1 MSVLL
6 LTSITVFLA
15 EMGDKTQ
22 LVAMAFV
29 AQFGAAKVLGA
40 ISAAIV
46 ANTALAVLLGEGLS
60 RLVPFS
66 TLQLIAAIGFL
77 GFGLWSLRCGEPED
91 CDVPGECKGNPFW
104 TIFLAF
110 FVAELG
116 DKTQLVTLGLT
127 AQQGNPWMVFA
138 GASLGLVA
146 AGALGIFLSS
156 FIYKFIPPRAVQL
169 GAALLFFIFGTVSLY
184 SSVPKSLKTVPIIL
198 AYFAV
203 LGSLSYLIVK
213 KRVWN

>member
-1 MSVLL
+1 MSVLI

-40 ISAAIV
+40 ISVAIV

-60 RLVPFS
+60 RIVPFS

-91 CDVPGECKGNPFW
+91 CDLPGECKGNPFW

-127 AQQGNPWMVFA
+127 AQQGNPWMVFF

-156 FIYKFIPPRAVQL
+156 FVYRFIPPRAVQL
-169 GAALLFFIFGTVSLY
+169 GAAGLFFVFGTASLY
-184 SSVPKSLKTVPIIL
+184 SSVPDALLTVPIIFV
-198 AYFAV
+198 YFAV
-203 LGSLSYLIVK
+203 LGSLSYLIIK
-213 KRVWN
+213 KKVWN

>member
-6 LTSITVFLA
+6 LTSFTVFLA

-29 AQFGAAKVLGA
+29 AQFGAGRVLTA
-40 ISAAIV
+40 ISAAMV

-60 RLVPFS
+60 RVVPFS

-77 GFGLWSLRCGEPED
+77 GFGLWSLRCGEAQD
-91 CDVPGECKGNPFW
+91 CDAPGECHGNPFW

-127 AQQGNPWMVFA
+127 AQQGNPLMVFV
-138 GASLGLVA
+138 GASLGLIA
-146 AGALGIFLSS
+146 AGALGIFLSN
-156 FIYKFIPPRAVQL
+156 FIYRFIPPRAVQL
-169 GAALLFFIFGTVSLY
+169 GAAGLFFIFGTVSLY
-184 SSVPKSLKTVPIIL
+184 TSVPSFMVTIPIMFGYL
-198 AYFAV
+198 A
-203 LGSLSYLIVK
+203 LLSTLSYLIMT
-213 KRVWN
+213 KRILR